1 MSISLKQ
8 LVIGQHVWYT
18 CCNSTI
24 TTNQKPTTD
33 TQKPKEMNRN
43 IPLKKIIKSQ
53 GKKIK
58 ENMWEQ
64 RKNTKQP
71 ENKEMTI
78 STYIYT
84 FIVNGLRAWK
94 KDMEWLI
101 GFKK

>member
-8 LVIGQHVWYT
+8 VVIGQHVWYT
-18 CCNSTI
+18 CYNSTI

-58 ENMWEQ
+58 E
-64 RKNTKQP
+64 KC
-71 ENKEMTI
+71 ENKEKNTNNQKM
-78 STYIYT
+78 
-84 FIVNGLRAWK
+84 RK
-94 KDMEWLI
+94 
-101 GFKK
+101 